1 MASPLGVTSTGRPDY
16 YIPSRYTVA
25 RDVKHV
31 FKKTR
36 KRITKMLQVS
46 QSNFAEKGI
55 EPKNAGIRWNI
66 EFLDRC
72 MDLAKQ

>member
-1 MASPLGVTSTGRPDY
+1 MKTGRPDY

-55 EPKNAGIRWNI
+55 DPKNAGIRWNV
-66 EFLDRC
+66 EFRNRR

>member
-1 MASPLGVTSTGRPDY
+1 MKTGRPDY

-36 KRITKMLQVS
+36 KRIAKMLQVS
-46 QSNFAEKGI
+46 QSNFVEKGI
-55 EPKNAGIRWNI
+55 HPKNAGIRWNI
-66 EFLDRC
+66 EFRDRR